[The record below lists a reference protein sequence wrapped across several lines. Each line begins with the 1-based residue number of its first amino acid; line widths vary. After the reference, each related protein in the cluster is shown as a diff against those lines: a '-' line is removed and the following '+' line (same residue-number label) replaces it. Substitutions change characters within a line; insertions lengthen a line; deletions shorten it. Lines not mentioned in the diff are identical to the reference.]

1 VFGLSA
7 SVDVLAFREKLKK
20 KNGIL
25 IGLACQFFLL
35 PLVGFLTVVSFQLK
49 EVYGITLLV
58 VMSSPGGSYSNLWCS
73 FFNADLA
80 LSVAMTTASTVVSA
94 AMLPLNLLLYI
105 NLAYQ
110 ESGAVDDL
118 DWPSLFTSIGV
129 VITAVGLGLLV
140 SSYSSETVQK
150 RCALFGNLAGLCLI
164 FFSAIVS
171 SRDEPI
177 WDKPYSFYIAIAT
190 PCVLALI
197 LALTLTSI
205 PKCGL
210 AKPERVSVAIET
222 CYQNVGVATAVALSM
237 FKGKKQS
244 QAVGVPLYYGF
255 IEAVILAIFCAYAW
269 KAGWTF
275 APASAREVLGK
286 VPKEGEGC
294 GVLCCLNQAQ
304 MELNALRVVIATDY
318 QPRTTR
324 TPSTVSQT
332 GDNIEAQDVSQ
343 SSRDNNN
350 YDDDDENNGGD
361 TVSNGVGTSNN
372 VSIESN
378 NQIRAED

>member
-1 VFGLSA
+1 MPWIPIVSNILLGLLVFGLSA
-7 SVDVLAFREKLKK
+7 SVDVASFRDKLKK

-35 PLVGFLTVVSFQLK
+35 PLIGFLTVVCFQLK

-80 LSVAMTTASTVVSA
+80 LSVAMTAASTIVSA

-105 NLAYQ
+105 NLAYRT
-110 ESGAVDDL
+110 SGAANSL

-129 VITAVGLGLLV
+129 VITAVCLGLLV
-140 SSYSSETVQK
+140 SSYSSEEFQK
-150 RCALFGNLAGLCLI
+150 RSALFGNIAGIGLI
-164 FFSAIVS
+164 TFSVIVS

-177 WDKPYSFYIAIAT
+177 WDKPFPFYIAIAT

-197 LALTLTSI
+197 LALSLTSI

-210 AKPERVSVAIET
+210 AKPERVAVAIET

-237 FKGKKQS
+237 FKGHEQS
-244 QAVGVPLYYGF
+244 KAVGVPLYYGF
-255 IEAVILAIFCAYAW
+255 IEAVILAIFCVYAW

-275 APASAREVLGK
+275 APSSAYDVLGK
-286 VPKEGEGC
+286 TKNENQPYGIVWF
-294 GVLCCLNQAQ
+294 LNRLQ
-304 MELNALRVVIATDY
+304 MELNAIRVVIGSDY
-318 QPRTTR
+318 QPRTRGGSTASE
-324 TPSTVSQT
+324 TPET
-332 GDNIEAQDVSQ
+332 A
-343 SSRDNNN
+343 SSPPSPSYSPPSITTNNN
-350 YDDDDENNGGD
+350 DDIA
-361 TVSNGVGTSNN
+361 
-372 VSIESN
+372 IEDKA
-378 NQIRAED
+378 AEDC